1 MMDLVGTWQIYF
13 SNNPN
18 MQINYSIIFFYAPH
32 CYCSSFHFCPLTS
45 FLFFV
50 DETDFLF
57 FYYSFFFFFW
67 PLLYIYIYILLWITL
82 LLFHLL
88 CSATLV
94 MRMIVS
100 MTTYERL
107 RETHGK
113 GPFNT
118 GKQRSLTKR
127 NGVAGI
133 ER

>member
-1 MMDLVGTWQIYF
+1 MMDFVGTWQIYF

-18 MQINYSIIFFYAPH
+18 MQINYSIIFYAPH

-45 FLFFV
+45 FLFLL
-50 DETDFLF
+50 TKQTSCSSIILF
-57 FYYSFFFFFW
+57 FSSFDLF
-67 PLLYIYIYILLWITL
+67 YIYIYILLWITL